1 MQDTNLRISPYFDDF
16 DRSKNYQK
24 VLFKPGYSVQTREL
38 NSLQSIIQNQIERFG
53 QHVFKDGSVVIPG
66 NINYNLS
73 LKAVMIQSLI
83 NGVSVETYRKNLV
96 GKTLTGTVSGVK
108 AEVVDTI
115 SQTESEK
122 DTITLYVKYT
132 GGGIIED
139 DSQVSEF
146 KNNEILY
153 DENNV
158 AVAITTVQNA
168 TAYTA
173 SSATINAGVYFIR
186 GFFVEVPTQRIILD
200 QYGDRPSYKVGL
212 QVSESIIDSE
222 VDASLFDN
230 ALGSTNYASP
240 GADRLKIEAKLVKQN
255 LLITEDSNFIELL
268 RMEKGK
274 VTLIRENSIYNEL
287 EKNLARRTYDESGSY
302 TIKPY

>member
-115 SQTESEK
+115 SQTVSEK

-158 AVAITTVQNA
+158 IWFTYEICGCRNNHIM
-168 TAYTA
+168 YE
-173 SSATINAGVYFIR
+173 IF
-186 GFFVEVPTQRIILD
+186 
-200 QYGDRPSYKVGL
+200 GL
-212 QVSESIIDSE
+212 
-222 VDASLFDN
+222 
-230 ALGSTNYASP
+230 
-240 GADRLKIEAKLVKQN
+240 
-255 LLITEDSNFIELL
+255 
-268 RMEKGK
+268 
-274 VTLIRENSIYNEL
+274 
-287 EKNLARRTYDESGSY
+287 
-302 TIKPY
+302 

>member
-222 VDASLFDN
+222 GDASLFDN